1 MKCKCDYS
9 MEGRIAGNIKDFS
22 WVCPICKEVNHF
34 HLFVLDVEDI
44 YVK

>member
-22 WVCPICKEVNHF
+22 WVCPICKEVNHKKS
-34 HLFVLDVEDI
+34 LNEKKV
-44 YVK
+44 